1 MLTIDEARR
10 KGIEVCVKILGKDLV
25 EKHKS
30 TSTASWGVLP
40 GAVRCFVGVDTRKR
54 TNHLLVLDSTSKW
67 SHCAEC
73 KVSLKT
79 GEITGLRRRTESED
93 CLDTADAKNPV
104 PGELL

>member
-67 SHCAEC
+67 FRCAEC
-73 KVSLKT
+73 KVNLNTGAVYDKEIWGEGKT
-79 GEITGLRRRTESED
+79 VQNAG
-93 CLDTADAKNPV
+93 APNPM
-104 PGELL
+104 PEGK